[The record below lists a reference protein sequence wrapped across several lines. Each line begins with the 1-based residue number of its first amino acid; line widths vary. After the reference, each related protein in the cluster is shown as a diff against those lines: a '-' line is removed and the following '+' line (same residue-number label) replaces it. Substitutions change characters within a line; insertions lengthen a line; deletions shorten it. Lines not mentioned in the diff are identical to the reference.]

1 MSGSA
6 PSAVRA
12 AGERDRRRAQAR
24 RGDPPRAAE
33 RSGERSGRRV
43 EIESDVERLLVAAD
57 QRDASPFDDE
67 AVKRD
72 AASGDLKAPA
82 RQIDGAVRAADERQ
96 GGMIDPGK
104 GKTHA
109 AARQAGERH
118 LELERL
124 AHQSG
129 GAAGGGGDRHVLE
142 QEIRR
147 RKESDVDR
155 AGDDDRRADDRA
167 ELRLD
172 LPAMARPIN
181 EQRRD

>member
-1 MSGSA
+1 
-6 PSAVRA
+6 
-12 AGERDRRRAQAR
+12 
-24 RGDPPRAAE
+24 
-33 RSGERSGRRV
+33 
-43 EIESDVERLLVAAD
+43 
-57 QRDASPFDDE
+57 
-67 AVKRD
+67 
-72 AASGDLKAPA
+72 
-82 RQIDGAVRAADERQ
+82 
-96 GGMIDPGK
+96 MIDAGK
-104 GKTHA
+104 GKPHA

-147 RKESDVDR
+147 RQESDVDR

-181 EQRRD
+181 EQRRDQRRRQRQDQENGDEREKLAHFCEIDRMSPGRGVTAPYSDNMA